1 MIRLK
6 NALNVTNLANVLTEN
21 DVNSSFNKFWEIFSS
36 LYDLHFPRIY
46 MRFNH
51 NKQKINGFM
60 TDELLQAR
68 NRKLELHKIA
78 LKNKMPEDTHNYI
91 IQRNLYNTLL
101 RKSKQKYYADSLNRN
116 IKNSKRTWQLLKEA
130 VNLNNLRSSIEKID
144 KNGTVLTD
152 PN

>member
-1 MIRLK
+1 
-6 NALNVTNLANVLTEN
+6 
-21 DVNSSFNKFWEIFSS
+21 
-36 LYDLHFPRIY
+36 
-46 MRFNH
+46 
-51 NKQKINGFM
+51 M

-78 LKNKMPEDTHNYI
+78 LKNKTPEDTHNYI

-101 RKSKQKYYADSLNRN
+101 RKSKQKYYADNLNRN
-116 IKNSKRTWQLLKEA
+116 INNSKRTWQLLKEA
-130 VNLNNLRSSIEKID
+130 ANLNNLRSSTEKID